1 MSNAIKHCQD
11 DTDQPIFE
19 YYEKWI
25 FEAKEKLNRKLG
37 SEVPRLK
44 IYKGKKRAHTDHIW
58 PLFHIMDDQQ
68 INVTL
73 VADTY
78 GLYMNEKIKLQRATV
93 TTNTIVPIGNNNKS
107 LR

>member
-19 YYEKWI
+19 YYEN
-25 FEAKEKLNRKLG
+25 EAKEKLNRKLD

-44 IYKGKKRAHTDHIW
+44 IYKGKKRAHTDHTW

-73 VADTY
+73 MTDSTDFLLLDNHDININSCDKTA
-78 GLYMNEKIKLQRATV
+78 
-93 TTNTIVPIGNNNKS
+93 
-107 LR
+107 